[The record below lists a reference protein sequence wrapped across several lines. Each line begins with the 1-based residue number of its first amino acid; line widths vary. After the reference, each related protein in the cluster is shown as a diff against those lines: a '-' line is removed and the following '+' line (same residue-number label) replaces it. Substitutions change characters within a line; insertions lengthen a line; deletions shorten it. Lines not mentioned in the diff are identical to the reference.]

1 MDLKKETLQS
11 ILKVSKEKLIF
22 IFCSGLLLFILSLPG
37 DSDSLVRQ
45 TSNMEAGIT
54 AADSGP
60 GWDMTENGNGT
71 ADSGVAAGSSKAS
84 QAANSYEAELE
95 SRIRDILAGVEG
107 VGEVDVMVVLKSS
120 EEKVIRVDK
129 STSTST
135 TEEKNEGGQNRTII
149 QQDQSESTVMDGAS
163 SSPVIEKELKPEL
176 SGIVISADGGGSAV
190 VKAEISEAMEALF
203 GLPSHKIKVLKRV
216 KEGV

>member
-1 MDLKKETLQS
+1 MDLKKGTLQS
-11 ILKVSKEKLIF
+11 LLKMNKEKLIF

-37 DSDSLVRQ
+37 DSDGLLRE
-45 TSNMEAGIT
+45 TSNMEVR
-54 AADSGP
+54 
-60 GWDMTENGNGT
+60 T
-71 ADSGVAAGSSKAS
+71 ADQSSMPGDSEDSVAAGSSKTAGS
-84 QAANSYEAELE
+84 ENSYEAELE

-120 EEKVIRVDK
+120 EEKVIRIDK

-135 TEEKNEGGQNRTII
+135 TEEKSGDGTSRTIK
-149 QQDQSESTVMDGAS
+149 QQDQSENTVMDGQNQ
-163 SSPVIEKELKPEL
+163 SPIIEKELRPEL
-176 SGIVISADGGGSAV
+176 SGIIISADGGGSAV

-216 KEGV
+216 KKGV